1 MIGSDENFD
10 EKKIRTWEE
19 LIKECEE
26 SERKY
31 RTIYEESPDLHR
43 TVNLDRIIIDCNKKY
58 TDSLG
63 YTKKEI
69 IGKSIFE
76 HTAEKSMEDM
86 KQTFEEWE
94 HTGRIKNRKIWMKR
108 KDNSTF
114 PSLLSISSI
123 KDNHGNTIATNA
135 IIRDITEISEAEKII
150 QDQFEQHQILDKQK
164 EEFFSM
170 MSHELKTPLLLMKG
184 YCAMLKHKTLGD
196 LNEEQVDAVYEID
209 SSIQGLEQ
217 LIMDMFDA
225 QKMDM
230 GRMTFKKEDIDAGKL
245 LEDTINDFSSI
256 MIPKEIELVKTSNE
270 KIAFVSDKNRLK
282 QVFGNLVKNAV
293 DFVPHLTGKIEIG
306 AKTQN
311 QSVLFYVKDNGIGIQ
326 KAKQEDLFK
335 KFYQIDASV
344 TRKHGGTGLGLSVCK
359 GIVEG
364 LGGKIWV
371 ESEEGKGATF
381 FFTIPKGDE
390 LV

>member
-371 ESEEGKGATF
+371 ESEEGKGAIF

>member
-10 EKKIRTWEE
+10 EKKIRTREE
-19 LIKECEE
+19 LIKEREE
-26 SERKY
+26 SDRKY

-43 TVNLDRIIIDCNKKY
+43 TVNLDRIIIDCNKMY
-58 TDSLG
+58 ADSLG

-94 HTGRIKNRKIWMKR
+94 RTGRIKNRKIWMKR

-311 QSVLFYVKDNGIGIQ
+311 QSVLFYKV
-326 KAKQEDLFK
+326 AKYLFQSIPITYK
-335 KFYQIDASV
+335 CNFFIRCLYKFYFLWN
-344 TRKHGGTGLGLSVCK
+344 HY
-359 GIVEG
+359 
-364 LGGKIWV
+364 
-371 ESEEGKGATF
+371 
-381 FFTIPKGDE
+381 
-390 LV
+390 